1 MAGRRGSAGGR
12 PRGRGDAPDPPAD
25 AMETRRRRIDAIDR
39 DLVRLLN
46 DRAAQAIALGAIKR
60 ERGLPIYQPD
70 REEEVLKNVQNHNGG
85 PLESEAIR
93 RLFERIIDESR
104 RLERIATED
113 GGERGPGGTAPV
125 ST

>member
-1 MAGRRGSAGGR
+1 
-12 PRGRGDAPDPPAD
+12 
-25 AMETRRRRIDAIDR
+25 MEARRRRIDEIDR

-46 DRAAQAIALGAIKR
+46 ERATQAIALGSIKR

-70 REEEVLKNVQNHNGG
+70 REEEVLRNVQGHHGG
-85 PLESEAIR
+85 PLESAAIR

>member
-1 MAGRRGSAGGR
+1 MAARPGRPSARRARAGG
-12 PRGRGDAPDPPAD
+12 PVDP
-25 AMETRRRRIDAIDR
+25 MEAHRRRIDRIDR

-46 DRAAQAIALGAIKR
+46 ERATQAIALGAIKR
-60 ERGLPIYQPD
+60 ERGLPIYQPE
-70 REEEVLKNVQNHNGG
+70 REEEVLRNVQSHHGG
-85 PLESEAIR
+85 PLESAAIR

-113 GGERGPGGTAPV
+113 GGERDPGGTAPV